1 MLHDDAVILVLE
13 PLHSINL
20 VHSVVD
26 TNRTTGHL
34 LLSNSST
41 RSGNLDI
48 EIHTVNTCAWVVLDT
63 KIDVLL
69 DTETEVSAL
78 TEVSLLELVLL
89 DLQSLLKDLLGLLA
103 SNGDMAR
110 DLVVSTDSER
120 SDSVSGYGER

>member
-1 MLHDDAVILVLE
+1 VLHDDAVILVLE

-48 EIHTVNTCAWVVLDT
+48 EIHTVNTCAWIVLDT

-120 SDSVSGYGER
+120 SDSVSGYG